1 MPAKADFFSETPC
14 RDVFTI
20 LPSIM
25 AKTTN
30 QGRQNKRDRGQ
41 RAPSE
46 FEETTLSVDRV
57 TRVVKGGR
65 RMRFRAVVVVGNRKG
80 KVGLGTGKA
89 NEVQA
94 AVQKA
99 VKDARRNMIRV
110 PLIKG
115 TIPHNVDIKF
125 KAAKLRF
132 MPASEGTGVIAGGA
146 LRVILDHAGVR
157 NVLAKRFGTGNKLVN
172 AQATI
177 LALGRL
183 KQVGG
188 GNVEAEPAA
197 AIAVIE
203 EAADQSAPQV
213 RVVSSDDVVEGGLVE
228 KPKGPPSHRAPH
240 HHGGGK
246 PGSGG
251 RR

>member
-1 MPAKADFFSETPC
+1 
-14 RDVFTI
+14 
-20 LPSIM
+20 M
-25 AKTTN
+25 AKTS
-30 QGRQNKRDRGQ
+30 RPDRGGKKD
-41 RAPSE
+41 RNREPSE
-46 FEETTLSVDRV
+46 FSETTLSVDRV

-99 VKDARRNMIRV
+99 VKDARRAMIRV
-110 PLIKG
+110 PLFRG

-132 MPASEGTGVIAGGA
+132 MPASEGTGIIAGGA
-146 LRVILDHAGVR
+146 LRVVLDHAGVR

-177 LALGRL
+177 LALKML
-183 KQVGG
+183 KPLKAAHQA
-188 GNVEAEPAA
+188 VEDAANAPKVAPA
-197 AIAVIE
+197 IPVMEISR
-203 EAADQSAPQV
+203 DQ
-213 RVVSSDDVVEGGLVE
+213 VVEGNLVVK
-228 KPKGPPSHRAPH
+228 KPEAKKDEA
-240 HHGGGK
+240 K
-246 PGSGG
+246 
-251 RR
+251 